1 MLRESRALPIG
12 INCKYKQRDSRQER
26 SMSEGLSCD
35 HPPGQSM
42 FVTAEGLE
50 YPDRLCSPDNFQT
63 TAAPTISIEFSN
75 RTV

>member
-1 MLRESRALPIG
+1 
-12 INCKYKQRDSRQER
+12 
-26 SMSEGLSCD
+26 MSEGLSCD